1 MEVKVLNS
9 STFASLSA
17 TYELD
22 NNVSFK
28 NTNRNSYHGFDLT
41 LDNCLSGTKDT
52 TINNYSSF
60 FLSDDFNYNDF
71 LSVDILDVP
80 ENYTFTSYIIS
91 ESTSMYLSAIPA
103 GKNPLTQVTF
113 ADYSD
118 NKSFFEIFFIDNLN
132 CKIKHTEG
140 NLVRYLSYNYVN
152 SEIIMLT
159 GYDTI
164 GNNDINTFQ
173 YVYDRNNNVIS
184 FSKKIYDKTQYLY
197 VSQET
202 NSLLFK
208 LPPSNN
214 RVQPFKN
221 FELFKL
227 RVNTSTLNDI
237 ISTSN
242 YTYKQSLDNTKII
255 VDEEKSTY
263 DFDTNYLFNNEYY
276 SIDPYL
282 NRNLNLNVLNLKNQ
296 KTVNNT
302 QSQGGVFLNQPSF
315 KHRYYENLF
324 TGVKQEKGN
333 SNIGLGYSSYTITKT
348 LKSDALSYFHM
359 PYDMY
364 PYEKLNI
371 NDSSLVISGAISSDT
386 PYYSDKIFKKLN
398 DYKYSSP
405 YGNVTDTQTN
415 AYLCSWLSGGND
427 INDEGVWLDRYYN
440 PSKLSYI
447 DALVSVTPYNG
458 FLQTNF
464 DSLSQITNNDNNTYD
479 LYDVTS
485 NLTFEKGALYAY
497 HHVGNE
503 NSKTFV
509 NALST
514 NLVIDKIDYY
524 FSLTYDRKIAK
535 DEIIFE
541 SNSFTKILSEPLDS
555 ISPFDNFS
563 VSFDISNENWNKPF
577 GSQILGNYADK
588 GFGIFNYR
596 KITPYSLAFNKNKI
610 YVINTQCE
618 LIRTIT
624 TENNILNLQKFE
636 PNSIFLVYDNEGYV
650 TKYNYI
656 GTTLDK
662 RFLPFVK
669 DSTTN
674 NFYSYGKFTFILTD
688 DNWYRVDNNTLNYQ
702 TNNEL
707 NYNIIDISGGNPL
720 SLAVKGSNVYLLS
733 GYNPKIYNDEVYFY
747 NSNSL
752 NYYNILE
759 SNIGTKLQGEI
770 LDYVFDNEG
779 NIYCLYDIDKLAVVD
794 KFDNEIGFGNSNFYK
809 LSAITGFNNA
819 IGKGLDIIDEFY
831 GNEKIDN
838 YLSIVSLSANLT
850 KGHLIYSRL
859 KTDISESKN
868 LLVND
873 KYFDIDSFSNNFNIN
888 NYDYLRNNFDNGENI
903 VSKIKLPN
911 IYDTQTYETATLTY
925 PLSNLSPGYHN
936 FTITFDS
943 INGLFQFY
951 IDGKSVDK
959 YAFDSGKYSFGTIFD
974 NSIYIGT
981 EPSYGNNKLNEILND
996 VNYYNYGNFKLK
1008 NFYFY
1013 NTPLYLYDI
1022 ANIIRSNYKIQD
1034 LYFEIPTGKRNYI
1047 ENIDKFFKNK
1057 LPGRKSNLLNI
1068 SIQDTGITDKPLQ
1081 TDISEEIIS
1090 NIYNVLPANTKLN
1103 KIVWEK
1109 DD

>member
-103 GKNPLTQVTF
+103 GKNPLTQLTF

-202 NSLLFK
+202 NSLSFK

-282 NRNLNLNVLNLKNQ
+282 NRNLNLNILNLKNQ
-296 KTVNNT
+296 KTVENT

-333 SNIGLGYSSYTITKT
+333 SNIGLGYSSYTLTKT
-348 LKSDALSYFHM
+348 FKSDALTYFHM

-371 NDSSLVISGAISSDT
+371 NDSSLAISGATSSDN

-398 DYKYSSP
+398 NYKYSSP
-405 YGNVTDTQTN
+405 FGGVSDTQTN

-447 DALVSVTPYNG
+447 DALVGVNPFNVL
-458 FLQTNF
+458 LQTDF
-464 DSLSQITNNDNNTYD
+464 ESLSQITNNNNDVYD

-485 NLTFEKGALYAY
+485 NITFEKGALYAY

-503 NSKTFV
+503 NSKLFV
-509 NALST
+509 DTLSS
-514 NLVIDKIDYY
+514 NLIVNNIDYY
-524 FSLTYDRKIAK
+524 FTTTYDRKVYEN
-535 DEIIFE
+535 EIIFD
-541 SNSFTKILSEPLDS
+541 SNYFAKVLSEPLDS
-555 ISPFDNFS
+555 ASPFDNFS
-563 VSFDISNENWNKPF
+563 LSVDISNENWNLPF
-577 GSQILGNYADK
+577 GSQIIGNYTNK

-596 KITPYSLAFNKNKI
+596 KITPHSIAFEGNKV
-610 YVINTQCE
+610 YLFNTQGSV
-618 LIRTIT
+618 IRTIT
-624 TENNILNLQKFE
+624 TENNITSVQRFE
-636 PNSIFLVYDNEGYV
+636 PNSIFLVFDSEGYV

-662 RFLPFVK
+662 RFLPFLK
-669 DSTTN
+669 TSSEKS
-674 NFYSYGKFTFILTD
+674 FYSYGNFSFVLINND
-688 DNWYRVDNNTLNYQ
+688 WYRVDCNTLTYEQDIN
-702 TNNEL
+702 L
-707 NYNIIDISGGNPL
+707 NYKIVDISGGDPQ
-720 SLAVKGSNVYLLS
+720 SIVVKDSSVFLLS
-733 GYNPKIYNDEVYFY
+733 GYNPKIYNKEIYY
-747 NSNSL
+747 INSNNL
-752 NYYNILE
+752 FYYNIATT
-759 SNIGTKLQGEI
+759 NIGIKI
-770 LDYVFDNEG
+770 DADINDYVFLENGSLYCIYDN
-779 NIYCLYDIDKLAVVD
+779 NKIAVIDKL
-794 KFDNEIGFGNSNFYK
+794 DNQIGFGGSK
-809 LSAITGFNNA
+809 IIMLSSVTGFENSV
-819 IGKGLDIIDEFY
+819 GKGIDIIDEFY
-831 GNEKIDN
+831 GKEKIN
-838 YLSIVSLSANLT
+838 NLLSIISLSSNNTDGKLV
-850 KGHLIYSRL
+850 YSRVDDSLEISSNTLTGITSNIETGFL
-859 KTDISESKN
+859 KN
-868 LLVND
+868 
-873 KYFDIDSFSNNFNIN
+873 YNIN

-903 VSKIKLPN
+903 TCKIKLPN
-911 IYDTQTYETATLTY
+911 IYDVQTFETATLTY

-936 FTITFDS
+936 FTVTFDTT
-943 INGLFQFY
+943 NGLFQFY

-959 YAFDSGKYSFGTIFD
+959 YAFESGKYSFGTIFD

-981 EPSYGNNKLNEILND
+981 EASYGNNKLNDNLND
-996 VNYYNYGNFKLK
+996 VNYYNYGSFKLK
-1008 NFYFY
+1008 DFYMY

-1022 ANIIRSNYKIQD
+1022 ANIVRSKYKIQD
-1034 LYFEIPTGKRNYI
+1034 LHFEIPTGKRNYV
-1047 ENIDKFFKNK
+1047 ETIDRFFKNK
-1057 LPGRKSNLLNI
+1057 LPGRKSNLVNI

-1081 TDISEEIIS
+1081 DDISEEIVS
-1090 NIYNVLPANTKLN
+1090 SIYKVLPANTKLN